1 MTPCAKKYGEFRMYL
16 PFDEATAVSTDT
28 RPLVNPSFSRICQKE
43 RFSLLIVVAGRNL
56 MTISLTRSEFEERLG
71 DALDKALSGP
81 VIVTKHGR
89 PKNVVLSYEEYQ
101 RLVARDRRVV
111 TLDDW
116 TKAEIAALEAIQM
129 EPGPERFNAELE
141 PPSSR

>member
-1 MTPCAKKYGEFRMYL
+1 
-16 PFDEATAVSTDT
+16 
-28 RPLVNPSFSRICQKE
+28 
-43 RFSLLIVVAGRNL
+43 

-129 EPGPERFNAELE
+129 EPGLERFNAELE